1 MHDEARLTTPRG
13 TWNRR
18 ELANDPFGLVD
29 RSLTRNFLSLSGSK
43 SEEIVSAL
51 LVLEGQIPLVYLGEV
66 DETVTNL
73 VESNTLW
80 VFLTS
85 GSTGTPKKIAH
96 TLGAITRDAL
106 ACENTGATW
115 GFFTDVTRMAGIQ
128 VVLEALSR
136 GENLVIPDQ
145 EMSLVA
151 KTQFVRDHGVTHLSA
166 TPSQF
171 RQLLSVYDI
180 SSMPLKQITLGGE
193 IADQKI
199 LDGLRSAFPESKI
212 THVYATTETGPVL
225 AVSDGLAG
233 FPVAQ
238 LSKANNRIVLS
249 EFHEVGVSDV
259 FNDQIH
265 WTGDLVEL
273 EGDRFKFVG
282 RNSDVINVGG
292 AKVNPATVETAI
304 LMHPDVQDC
313 LVKGRESSVLGHLVV
328 AEVVLRRVND
338 GIVDELRTLCKKSL
352 PKYAVPRAF
361 TIVEKI
367 SQSPT
372 GKKVR
377 E

>member
-1 MHDEARLTTPRG
+1 
-13 TWNRR
+13 
-18 ELANDPFGLVD
+18 
-29 RSLTRNFLSLSGSK
+29 
-43 SEEIVSAL
+43 
-51 LVLEGQIPLVYLGEV
+51 
-66 DETVTNL
+66 
-73 VESNTLW
+73 
-80 VFLTS
+80 
-85 GSTGTPKKIAH
+85 
-96 TLGAITRDAL
+96 
-106 ACENTGATW
+106 
-115 GFFTDVTRMAGIQ
+115 
-128 VVLEALSR
+128 
-136 GENLVIPDQ
+136 
-145 EMSLVA
+145 
-151 KTQFVRDHGVTHLSA
+151 
-166 TPSQF
+166 
-171 RQLLSVYDI
+171 
-180 SSMPLKQITLGGE
+180 MPLKQITLGGE

-313 LVKGRESSVLGHLVV
+313 LVKGRENSVLGHLVV

-338 GIVDELRTLCKKSL
+338 GIVDELRTLCKESL
-352 PKYAVPRAF
+352 PNYAVPRVF